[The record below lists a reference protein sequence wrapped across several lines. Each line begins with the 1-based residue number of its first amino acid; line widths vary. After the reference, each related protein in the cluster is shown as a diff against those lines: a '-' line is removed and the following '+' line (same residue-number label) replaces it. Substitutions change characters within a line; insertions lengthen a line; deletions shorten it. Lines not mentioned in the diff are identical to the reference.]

1 MSVRIEPDP
10 DGATS
15 RHRPLFVY
23 VIECDGREV
32 ARSTRPQLA
41 GVALAQGRT
50 AIARLGA
57 TP

>member
-10 DGATS
+10 DGATY
-15 RHRPLFVY
+15 RDRPLFVY
-23 VIECDGREV
+23 VLERDGVEV

-50 AIARLGA
+50 ALARLEA
-57 TP
+57 LS